1 MSISILHIEDD
12 VVEQVSLARTFKKT
26 HPDYICRAVG
36 SLAAARSLLA
46 QEHFDIIIAD
56 YFLEDGCASDLG
68 DVINDIPLI
77 MVTGFGNES
86 IAMNALRQGAVD
98 YLIKDTD
105 RSYLEALPHAVEKAI
120 RHRDTMQQLKLLGQ
134 TVENASDVIV
144 ITDAD
149 FKIMFVN
156 RSFEVLYGLASSE
169 VIGLNVSEVFQE
181 TAPTGSILPT
191 NNEAILDTCH
201 RLKDGR
207 IIKVLVS
214 NSSTAG
220 GDGQPNA
227 HSFVVRDVTR
237 LRQAEEELI
246 SQRNDLVRQR
256 DLLNAILDNSQS
268 FIIVLDSDLRIM
280 LTNQAVS
287 NELGIT
293 MDQLPGRFYADC
305 LVTAAGRERSVSAM
319 RRVFETGGSLVGNS
333 DWMNAAGQTMTIHWN
348 VMLVQ
353 LPFVEGA
360 CAVAGGQDVTEVMS
374 AQKEMT
380 RLSSAL
386 NQIGTAICVTDVQG
400 RVEYIN
406 RGFTTLTGLDT
417 EQAVGL
423 KLKQLDIFILPP
435 GSDELWRLV
444 SDEHQE
450 VSLESQVKRADG
462 SLAWVQVTVS
472 PVKDAHDRLEGFMLI
487 VTNIMESR
495 EMQQNLLREK
505 ELLNVTVQSIRDGVI
520 SVDKDGHIVMV
531 NRSTCEIF
539 GLSEAE
545 LLGMLLQDVMHI
557 RWEESDEVID
567 VSLDQCEPAAS
578 KAVFGQVTLTT
589 SSEQELLLQLD
600 MNTLHD
606 QDSMRTGAVLV
617 FRDVTKSEQI
627 DRELRRMNKLESIS
641 LLAGGIA
648 HDFRNILTPVLG
660 DISMVKE
667 SLAADDPLAVD
678 LTHAER
684 GCQRAANLATQL
696 LIFARGGS
704 PVRHPMNLTATA
716 MQAGE
721 FATSG
726 SSCRVTSVIDPELWA
741 VEADEGQVFQI
752 LHNLIINARIALEDQ
767 GEVLVRINNTVLAE
781 EEIPLL
787 KAGRYVQIEVEDHGP
802 GISPDVMPLIYDPF
816 FTTRPDGRGLGLA
829 IVYSV
834 VRNHDG
840 IIKVDSVVNERTTFT
855 VYLPATDMPSSSLV
869 DSNAQMVRGTGRI
882 LMMDDELPILEFMT
896 KLVSKLGYEPVTTE
910 NGEQAIARYKAAMDI
925 GNPFNLV
932 IMDLTIPGGMG
943 GRETIKE
950 LLRIDPDVRAIVASG
965 YSNDP
970 ILSDPVTYGF
980 KGAITKPFRIKE
992 MSALIAKVLQA

>member
-1 MSISILHIEDD
+1 MSIRILHIEDD
-12 VVEQVSLARTFKKT
+12 VVEQASLARTFKKSL
-26 HPDYICRAVG
+26 PDCVCKAAG
-36 SLAAARSLLA
+36 SLADARSILA
-46 QEHFDIIIAD
+46 REHFDIIIAD
-56 YFLEDGCASDLG
+56 YFLEDGCASDLRADIG
-68 DVINDIPLI
+68 DIPLI

-105 RSYLEALPHAVEKAI
+105 RAYLEALPNAVEKAI
-120 RHRDTMQQLKLLGQ
+120 QHRDTIQQLKLLGQ

-144 ITDAD
+144 ITDAAY
-149 FKIMFVN
+149 KIVFVN
-156 RSFEVLYGLASSE
+156 RSFEGLYGLTSSD
-169 VIGLNVSEVFQE
+169 VIGLNVADVFQE
-181 TAPTGSILPT
+181 TSPSGNTPQT
-191 NNEAILDTCH
+191 NSQAIHDTCH

-207 IIKVLVS
+207 IINVLVS
-214 NSSTAG
+214 NSSTVG
-220 GDGQPNA
+220 GDGLPNA

-287 NELGIT
+287 DELGISL
-293 MDQLPGRFYADC
+293 DQLTGCDYADS
-305 LVTAAGRERSVSAM
+305 LVTPAGRERSVSAM
-319 RRVFETGGSLVGNS
+319 RRLFEAGGPLVGDS
-333 DWMNAAGQTMTIHWN
+333 DWVNAAGQTRTIHWN

-360 CAVAGGQDVTEVMS
+360 CAVAGGQDVTEVMA

-386 NQIGTAICVTDVQG
+386 NQIGTAICVTDVHG
-400 RVEYIN
+400 CVEYIN
-406 RGFTTLTGLDT
+406 RGFTTLTGLDS
-417 EQAVGL
+417 EKAVGR
-423 KLKQLDIFILPP
+423 KLKELDIFVLPS
-435 GSDELWRLV
+435 GSDELWHQVIDL
-444 SDEHQE
+444 HQE
-450 VSLESQVKRADG
+450 VTLESQVKRADQ
-462 SLAWVQVTVS
+462 SQAWVQVTVS
-472 PVKDAHDRLEGFMLI
+472 PVKDPHDLLEGFMLI

-520 SVDKDGHIVMV
+520 SVDKDGHVVMV
-531 NRSTCEIF
+531 NRSVCEII

-545 LLGMLLQDVMHI
+545 LLGVLLQDVMHI
-557 RWEESDEVID
+557 RWEDSDEIID
-567 VSLDQCEPAAS
+567 VSLDQCKPTAS
-578 KAVFGQVTLTT
+578 KSVFGQVTLTT
-589 SSEQELLLQLD
+589 SSEKELLLQLD

-606 QDSMRTGAVLV
+606 QDSVRTGAVLV

-667 SLAADDPLAVD
+667 SLAVDDPLAVD

-726 SSCRVTSVIDPELWA
+726 SSCRVTNVIDPELWA

-752 LHNLIINARIALEDQ
+752 LHNLIINARIALGDQ
-767 GEVLVRINNTVLAE
+767 GEVQLRINNTILAE
-781 EEIPLL
+781 DEIPLL
-787 KAGRYVQIEVEDHGP
+787 KAGRYVKIEVEDNGP
-802 GISPDVMPLIYDPF
+802 GISPDVMPLIFDPF

-840 IIKVDSVVNERTTFT
+840 IIQVDSEVGERTTFT
-855 VYLPATDMPSSSLV
+855 VYLPATDMPSSCLV
-869 DSNAQMVRGTGRI
+869 DTNAQMVRGTGRI

-910 NGEQAIARYKAAMDI
+910 NGEQAIARYKAAMDV

-950 LLRIDPDVRAIVASG
+950 LLRIDPEVRAIVASG

-970 ILSDPVTYGF
+970 ILSDPATYGF

-992 MSALIAKVLQA
+992 MSALIANVLQA